1 MDQVRQGEAEDETS
15 SRPWRGLAGRHW
27 RGEVGL
33 GRALWMPVAAF
44 GGFAVLFLIVLLF
57 VRALLAPVQ
66 AFTLTALSWVMLLL
80 MVWWLCAGLFRA
92 GMRRGGR
99 GGHAAAAGAAL
110 AMLGLTAQG
119 IVLATWDF
127 SGLVV
132 RTLEN
137 MPITATIR
145 PLNGGTEV
153 LFEGNIEHGAAN
165 ALQRAVRNLP
175 NITLIRLNS
184 MGGELS
190 ESRRIRDFIA
200 ARKWDTYTSTLCWSG
215 CAIAYLGGVHRTMGA
230 GAQMGF
236 HSANILFGDDAQENA
251 VNASIAQEMIDRGV
265 DAAFARKAWSKI
277 HDGMWFPPADELIRA
292 RFVHAIAER

>member
-1 MDQVRQGEAEDETS
+1 MAV
-15 SRPWRGLAGRHW
+15 
-27 RGEVGL
+27 
-33 GRALWMPVAAF
+33 F
-44 GGFAVLFLIVLLF
+44 GGFAVLFLIFLL
-57 VRALLAPVQ
+57 VRAALPPIQ
-66 AFTLTALSWVMLLL
+66 AVTLTALSWVMLLL

-92 GMRRGGR
+92 GMRHGGR
-99 GGHAAAAGAAL
+99 GGHVAAAVAAL
-110 AMLGLTAQG
+110 AMLALTAQG

-127 SGLVV
+127 GALVV

-165 ALQRAVRNLP
+165 ALQRAVQNLP

-190 ESRRIRDFIA
+190 ESRRIRDYIA
-200 ARKWDTYTSTLCWSG
+200 AKKWDTYTSTLCWSG
-215 CAIAYLGGVHRTMGA
+215 CAIAYLGGVHRTMAA

-236 HSANILFGDDAQENA
+236 HSANIQFGDDAQENA
-251 VNASIAQEMIDRGV
+251 VNAMIAQEMIDRGV

-277 HDGMWFPPADELIRA
+277 HDGMWFPTADELIRA